1 MNDDMLQSD
10 GVKIGGSAVLTFL
23 VSEFWR
29 KMRGNEK
36 KVDIAEEAWR
46 QEMRAMVSSLRD
58 SMAEVKASIASNAK
72 DIASHDKELENL
84 KERIVGQADFYRQQ
98 LELIRAEAK
107 GLKSG

>member
-1 MNDDMLQSD
+1 
-10 GVKIGGSAVLTFL
+10 
-23 VSEFWR
+23 
-29 KMRGNEK
+29 
-36 KVDIAEEAWR
+36 
-46 QEMRAMVSSLRD
+46 
-58 SMAEVKASIASNAK
+58 MAEVKASIASNAK